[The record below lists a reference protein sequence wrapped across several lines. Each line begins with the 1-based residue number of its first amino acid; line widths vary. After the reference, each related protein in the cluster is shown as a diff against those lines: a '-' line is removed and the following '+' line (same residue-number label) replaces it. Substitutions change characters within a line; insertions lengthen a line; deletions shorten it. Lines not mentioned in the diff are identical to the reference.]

1 MKAQMSD
8 KSAIL
13 GLGNDI
19 IEIGRISP
27 SIERLKSHFL
37 DKLFTEKEQAYCN
50 QFKDQATH
58 YAGRF
63 AAKEAI
69 AKAFGFGFG
78 EKIAWND
85 IEILPD
91 EFGKP
96 IPYLSI
102 KLKSQFNDPTI
113 LVSISHCTT
122 HATAVAI
129 WTE

>member
-1 MKAQMSD
+1 MS
-8 KSAIL
+8 IL

-19 IEIGRISP
+19 IEIERITQ
-27 SIERLKSHFL
+27 SIERLQTHFL

-50 QFKDQATH
+50 QHKNAATH

-78 EKIAWND
+78 EKISWKD

-96 IPYLSI
+96 IVLLSP
-102 KLKSQFNDPTI
+102 KMRSQFNNPNI
-113 LVSISHCTT
+113 LLSISHCNAY
-122 HATAVAI
+122 ATAVAI
-129 WTE
+129 WTNY